1 MPRLAR
7 IAVAN
12 IPHHVTQR
20 GNARQFLLAAESE
33 KAVYFE
39 LLREYL
45 PLYEVSL
52 LGYCLMSNHVHLI
65 LLPAEADSLALA
77 MKQTHGRYAA
87 FWNATHRSSGHVWQG
102 RFYSCPL
109 DEAHLWIALRYVERN
124 PVRAGLVSQAQDWP
138 WSSAAAHCGVSETP
152 GWLVVERFRQRWH
165 TNMWCA
171 YLDEGETEEQ
181 LGKLR
186 RCTHTGRPLG
196 GKAFVQELEG
206 ITKRR
211 LVPCKGGRP
220 RRNIA
225 GPSQAGLNFRNGR

>member
-7 IAVAN
+7 IAIAN

-20 GNARQFLLAAESE
+20 GNARQFLLAGESE

-39 LLREYL
+39 LLVEYL
-45 PLYEVSL
+45 ALYEVSL

-77 MKQTHGRYAA
+77 MKQIHGRYAA

-109 DEAHLWIALRYVERN
+109 DESHLWIALRYVERN
-124 PVRAGLVSQAQDWP
+124 PVRAGLARQGQDWP
-138 WSSAAAHCGVSETP
+138 WSSAAAHCGVSEIPCGLTM
-152 GWLVVERFRQRWH
+152 ERFRQRWPL
-165 TNMWCA
+165 NSWCA
-171 YLDEGETEEQ
+171 YLDKEETEEQ
-181 LGKLR
+181 LRELR

-211 LVPCKGGRP
+211 LVPSKGGRP
-220 RRNIA
+220 RRNMPD
-225 GPSQAGLNFRNGR
+225 PSQAGLDFGNAG

>member
-12 IPHHVTQR
+12 MPHHITQR

-39 LLREYL
+39 LLSENL
-45 PLYEVSL
+45 ALYEVSL

-65 LLPAEADSLALA
+65 MIPAKADSLALT

-109 DEAHLWIALRYVERN
+109 DESHLWMALRYVERN
-124 PVRAGLVSQAQDWP
+124 PVRAGLTSQAQDWP
-138 WSSAAAHCGVSETP
+138 WSSAAAHCGVSETSC
-152 GWLVVERFRQRWH
+152 WLAMERFRQRWPA
-165 TNMWCA
+165 NAWCA
-171 YLDEGETEEQ
+171 YLDEGETAEQ
-181 LGKLR
+181 LRELR

-196 GKAFVQELEG
+196 GKAFIQELEG
-206 ITKRR
+206 ITKRS
-211 LVPCKGGRP
+211 LVPSKGGRP
-220 RRNIA
+220 RRNLPD
-225 GPSQAGLNFRNGR
+225 PSQAGLDFGNAE